1 MTTLVGEETRL
12 HEGARSAEDEALGSI
27 GREKQGVGMRAI
39 VEGKLYDTETAELIH
54 STGFEGS
61 CDMPKGGYSQ
71 SLYLSPNGT
80 FFYVSTFP
88 HSKPAFYVIGGK
100 LDTSR
105 SIARISGEEWD
116 EVRGAIQWLEN
127 HGGSEVIL
135 ERWPER
141 VWAG

>member
-1 MTTLVGEETRL
+1 V
-12 HEGARSAEDEALGSI
+12 
-27 GREKQGVGMRAI
+27 RAI
-39 VEGKLYDTETAELIH
+39 VEGKLYDTENSELLH

-61 CDMPKGGYSQ
+61 YGVPPGPYTQ

-80 FFYVSTFP
+80 FFYVNTFP

-100 LDTSR
+100 VDLSR
-105 SIARISGEEWD
+105 VGAMIDGRKWD
-116 EVRGAIQWLEN
+116 EVDGAIEWLER